1 MVLEEQLRNKEEELN
16 SVITELRRNYAT
28 VQEKL
33 TKEETEKLVRQTS
46 LKVEHDIFVGV
57 LLS

>member
-33 TKEETEKLVRQTS
+33 TKEETEKLVRQRS